1 VSAANARIPLP
12 PAELVSFDEP
22 ALTPQACSRLLRF
35 SLARHERLLAWFLA
49 TRSRWLDAHP
59 GRAFPGLCAN
69 VHPLTGEPRPDTEQR
84 LWAWGDCR
92 ALSTWSA
99 FLAAGRVPA
108 ALEAPLADYVEVIC
122 AGLRERLALNGR
134 IPFTADPATNRA
146 DDHSAN
152 RAAPGGP
159 DFAAIFAAGGFL
171 EYGLWKKD
179 AAAAAL
185 GSELFDAQ
193 LAAIDAAGDRLLVHG
208 PRMILLG
215 VAVEALKTPGL
226 EPRLAARLRGAAH
239 GLADHILGR
248 HYLGAGADAEF
259 WETRDPAGGPAV
271 EASGAVV
278 FDPGH
283 ATELAGFLAEL
294 VAFLAPADRPGL
306 TDAALRI
313 HLLADRL
320 GFTPAGA
327 MSKYVDLRTGR
338 LLPDT
343 QSGAG
348 RPTAPWW
355 NVREHCAAA
364 LRLHTLTA
372 DARLVESYRRAQR
385 ASIFL
390 YPNLRIGGL
399 PIQTI
404 DPVTLEPLDIAPA
417 TGNIDP
423 MHDARARMRE
433 IECLEILSARA
444 SST

>member
-1 VSAANARIPLP
+1 VSAASARIPLP

-22 ALTPQACSRLLRF
+22 AFTPQASSRLLRF
-35 SLARHERLLAWFLA
+35 SLERHERNLAWFLSVRA
-49 TRSRWLDAHP
+49 RWLAAHP
-59 GRAFPGLCAN
+59 GRPFPGLCAN

-99 FLAAGRVPA
+99 FLAAGRVPTT
-108 ALEAPLADYVEVIC
+108 LQAPLADYVEVIYG
-122 AGLRERLALNGR
+122 GLRERLALNGR

-146 DDHSAN
+146 DDHPSN

-159 DFAAIFAAGGFL
+159 DFAAIFGAGGFL

-179 AAAAAL
+179 AVAVAL
-185 GSELFDAQ
+185 GRELFEGQ
-193 LAAIDAAGDRLLVHG
+193 LAAVGTAGDRLLAHG

-226 EPRLAARLRGAAH
+226 EPPVAARLSGAAQD
-239 GLADHILGR
+239 LADHILGR
-248 HYLGAGADAEF
+248 HYRAAGTDAEF
-259 WETRDPAGGPAV
+259 WETRDPEGGPAV
-271 EASGAVV
+271 DASGAVV

-294 VAFLAPADRPGL
+294 VAFLAPAARPGL

-320 GFTPAGA
+320 GFAPAGA

-364 LRLHTLTA
+364 LRLYTLTD

-399 PIQTI
+399 PIQTV

-433 IECLEILSARA
+433 IECLETLLEKSRA
-444 SST
+444 T